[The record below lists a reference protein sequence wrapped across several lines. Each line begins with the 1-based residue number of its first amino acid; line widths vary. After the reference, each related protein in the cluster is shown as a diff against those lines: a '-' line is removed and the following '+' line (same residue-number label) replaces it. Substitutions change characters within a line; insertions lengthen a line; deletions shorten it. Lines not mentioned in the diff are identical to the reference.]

1 MALPG
6 TNPTYQY
13 LDSTQADGT
22 VLGRT
27 SAGLIAFFG
36 ATPVAQPAGTTAAVA
51 TTVASSTQVV
61 YSLTSAQSA
70 AIIALVNELRANMV
84 TLGLKAS

>member
-1 MALPG
+1 MAAPN

-13 LDSTQADGT
+13 LDGEFADGT
-22 VLGRT
+22 ILGRT
-27 SAGLIAFFG
+27 SAGLVGFFG

-51 TTVASSTQVV
+51 TTVASSTATV
-61 YSLTSAQSA
+61 YALTSAQSA
-70 AIIALVNELRANMV
+70 SIIALVNELRANMV